1 MDKQKNNDV
10 KISVPW
16 YGYVVF
22 VLAILLFSGIFS
34 SSDGV
39 LRALDFN
46 VLNGSFGQI
55 TTDNAMS
62 FRGAGGYFS
71 FRDCKCY

>member
-46 VLNGSFGQI
+46 VLNGSFW
-55 TTDNAMS
+55 TDTN
-62 FRGAGGYFS
+62 
-71 FRDCKCY
+71 

>member
-46 VLNGSFGQI
+46 VLNGSFGS
-55 TTDNAMS
+55 NLS
-62 FRGAGGYFS
+62 SSPFRTIGSSNCSRNF
-71 FRDCKCY
+71 

>member
-55 TTDNAMS
+55 SPSMRRPVSRRLSCRHPAKS
-62 FRGAGGYFS
+62 
-71 FRDCKCY
+71 

>member
-34 SSDGV
+34 FTPLVIMNLCS
-39 LRALDFN
+39 
-46 VLNGSFGQI
+46 
-55 TTDNAMS
+55 TAMMTIS
-62 FRGAGGYFS
+62 LTI
-71 FRDCKCY
+71 

>member
-46 VLNGSFGQI
+46 VLMVVLDRYQLI
-55 TTDNAMS
+55 
-62 FRGAGGYFS
+62 RL
-71 FRDCKCY
+71 